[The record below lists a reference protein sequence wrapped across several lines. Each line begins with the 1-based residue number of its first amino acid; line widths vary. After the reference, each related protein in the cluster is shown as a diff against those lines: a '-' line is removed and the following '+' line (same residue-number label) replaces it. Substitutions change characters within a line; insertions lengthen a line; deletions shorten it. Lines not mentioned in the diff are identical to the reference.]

1 VLKHILFLAA
11 ATAVVASPAIA
22 GDKKAKDPKQR
33 VTCQEVRMVGS
44 HIPER
49 VCMTEAEW
57 DQQKA
62 DAQNSYRGVGN
73 RGNSSTGGLIPG
85 QAGAG
90 APGPG

>member
-1 VLKHILFLAA
+1 
-11 ATAVVASPAIA
+11 
-22 GDKKAKDPKQR
+22 
-33 VTCQEVRMVGS
+33 MVGS